1 MKRHLS
7 HGEVN
12 LFEVDG
18 IPSTAKRVDLTT
30 NPAILNLLDGAV
42 GFKIA
47 DSETTGNHHLVKLN
61 DQIAL
66 FEDTDG
72 TLYIRNLTPTTVE
85 CVDTARHDTCELP
98 PSTWK
103 RDVSREFDH
112 LEGLLRRVAD

>member
-1 MKRHLS
+1 MKRHIS

-12 LFEVDG
+12 LFEVDE
-18 IPSTAKRVDLTT
+18 IPTTAKKLDFST
-30 NPAILNLLDGAV
+30 NPNILNLLEGEQ

-72 TLYIRNLTPTTVE
+72 TLYIRNLTPTTIE
-85 CVDTARHDTCELP
+85 CIDVTRHDTCELP
-98 PSTWK
+98 PSIWK

-112 LEGLLRRVAD
+112 LEGLLKRVAD